1 MENME
6 PETQVVTFDG
16 GGKRSFIFLPG
27 MWRNWRHDAKIDPD
41 STFCK
46 AFRVGYNVPRE
57 QMLDVLFSP
66 YKADEEN
73 NKVHVV
79 LAISVIE
86 AVNAHRER
94 LEKDEKYKERIA
106 QYG

>member
-1 MENME
+1 MSDME
-6 PETQVVTFDG
+6 PNVETVTFDG

-27 MWRNWRHDAKIDPD
+27 MWRNWRHDARIDPD

-46 AFRVGYNVPRE
+46 AFRVGYLIP
-57 QMLDVLFSP
+57 QDKMLDVLFSP

-79 LAISVIE
+79 LEMSVID
-86 AVNAHRER
+86 AINTHREK
-94 LEKDEKYKERIA
+94 LETDEDYKEAIKK
-106 QYG
+106 YG